1 MPATELLDELRSIQ
15 ALLGTGAGRPRPETA
30 NPASRAALQH
40 ASEEEEDAP
49 KAQKSAQVQELERTV
64 ASLRHKCQARDEKR
78 SELEAALAA
87 ARRDGEVAVGRLQGE
102 LSSKQEEC
110 GQLASMILQ
119 QQQELEALQSNLQHN
134 AQRAEESGKATTAS
148 ISQLQQAAAEW
159 RRQGED
165 SLEALTI
172 ERRRSAALQQRL
184 YQQTQALQAEMAE
197 QRQQRQ
203 SAEAE
208 LAKLRAAMEGSAGD
222 QASLVAELRRRLSLE
237 RSWRKAVSRWL
248 RGEVHTRGEL
258 ERVLLNVGA
267 AVRCGPG
274 EQPLGCPEG
283 RSRWGQQQAAAPALP
298 PRRMAGAQQV
308 PDATVHV
315 EDTPLENDGA
325 GGIRVTVRSPRA
337 HTISVSST
345 VEASSGSPGH
355 VHGGS
360 TAKAAPNTSWRQHF
374 QATMKAFDERN
385 SHLQRALSSMR
396 HEAR

>member
-87 ARRDGEVAVGRLQGE
+87 ARRDGEVAVRRLQGE

-119 QQQELEALQSNLQHN
+119 QQQELEALHSNLHHN
-134 AQRAEESGKATTAS
+134 AQQAEESGKATTAS
-148 ISQLQQAAAEW
+148 ILQLQQAAAEW
-159 RRQGED
+159 RRQSED
-165 SLEALTI
+165 GLEALAA
-172 ERRRSAALQQRL
+172 ERRRSAALHQQM
-184 YQQTQALQAEMAE
+184 QALQAEVAE
-197 QRQQRQ
+197 QRQGRQ
-203 SAEAE
+203 LAEAE

-283 RSRWGQQQAAAPALP
+283 RSCWGQQLAAAPALP

-315 EDTPLENDGA
+315 EDTPLANDGA